1 MPATAEPSVETCK
14 VGVVVIGRNEGERL
28 RHCLTSIAGFRARV
42 VYVDSG
48 SSDESVA
55 LARSVNVDVVEL
67 DLSVPFTAARARNA
81 GFARLSQDDD
91 SIECVQFV
99 DGDCELAGEWLSDA
113 AAAIEQSRDVAI
125 VCGRLQERFPEQSVY
140 NRICAI
146 EWNGPVG
153 EIAACGGI
161 FMIRAAEFKKVGGFN
176 PTIIAAEDDDLCLRV
191 RGNGG
196 KIIRIDRP
204 MAWHDA
210 AMTRVSQWWKRAVRC
225 GFAFAQISSLH
236 GKGPFRHFVHET
248 RSTWL
253 WGFFIPLAI
262 VVLAVLTRGWALLA
276 FPVLYLFAAFRIARN
291 ERFRE
296 LSPGMRWAYAAHCV
310 ASKFPQ
316 VVGQVKFWWRHARSA
331 PSVIIEHKDA
341 GRKLSK

>member
-125 VCGRLQERFPEQSVY
+125 V
-140 NRICAI
+140 
-146 EWNGPVG
+146 
-153 EIAACGGI
+153 
-161 FMIRAAEFKKVGGFN
+161 
-176 PTIIAAEDDDLCLRV
+176 
-191 RGNGG
+191 
-196 KIIRIDRP
+196 
-204 MAWHDA
+204 
-210 AMTRVSQWWKRAVRC
+210 
-225 GFAFAQISSLH
+225 
-236 GKGPFRHFVHET
+236 
-248 RSTWL
+248 
-253 WGFFIPLAI
+253 
-262 VVLAVLTRGWALLA
+262 
-276 FPVLYLFAAFRIARN
+276 
-291 ERFRE
+291 
-296 LSPGMRWAYAAHCV
+296 
-310 ASKFPQ
+310 
-316 VVGQVKFWWRHARSA
+316 
-331 PSVIIEHKDA
+331 
-341 GRKLSK
+341 